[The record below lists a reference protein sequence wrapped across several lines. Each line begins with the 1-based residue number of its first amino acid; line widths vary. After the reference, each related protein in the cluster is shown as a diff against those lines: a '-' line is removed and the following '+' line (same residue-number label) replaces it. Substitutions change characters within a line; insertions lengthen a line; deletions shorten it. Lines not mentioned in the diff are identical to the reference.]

1 MGSLVSSVVGAVAGP
16 LLGNILGGNKA
27 AKSADRAADM
37 QRQSG
42 IEAAE
47 AAKFKPYTVTSG
59 FGTGKFDGQTASYKL
74 SPFLAQYRDQLYG
87 LNQEAVS
94 GINMDTTANAQ
105 AYYDQQQGLMAGG
118 REAED
123 IALRQQQLQGGR
135 IGLGVSGVSQGA
147 GAGTGYINPQQYQMS
162 LARGRQDQEL
172 AAMADDRGRQ
182 QLDADILRA
191 QGLFQSGA
199 GVEALGQSA
208 MTLGADLGKAQAV
221 AGENMAEALLS
232 GGMAGAQSNLA
243 AGMNKANKYKSL
255 GDSFS
260 SIFGF

>member
-1 MGSLVSSVVGAVAGP
+1 MGSIVGS
-16 LLGNILGGNKA
+16 ILGSNKA
-27 AKSADRAADM
+27 ASSADRAADM
-37 QRQSG
+37 QRQTG
-42 IEAAE
+42 REAAE
-47 AAKFKPYTVTSG
+47 AARFKPYTVTSG
-59 FGTGKFDGQTASYKL
+59 FGTGKFDGQTASYEL

-87 LNQEAVS
+87 LNQEAMA

-123 IALRQQQLQGGR
+123 IALRQQQLQSGR